1 MTGPAQRPA
10 PAPSGRYTPP
20 LPKSV
25 GQSPKWMGYL
35 IVGLVVLGM
44 VVIVLNYVS
53 VLPGGATN
61 WYLLVGLALI
71 TAGFLTATRYH

>member
-25 GQSPKWMGYL
+25 RQSPKWMGYL

>member
-1 MTGPAQRPA
+1 
-10 PAPSGRYTPP
+10 
-20 LPKSV
+20 
-25 GQSPKWMGYL
+25 MGYL